1 MQLTFEKRHFVQF
14 LYRVSKIIQEMKK
27 SLLIFLSLF
36 VAMVASAQRA
46 RFELSFKSS
55 VPAEL
60 SKVHV
65 RPLNNGEETNAVT
78 LRLKGDKYTATVPVS
93 ESGFYEVVM
102 VVNKGQWLTTVYS
115 PKSKK
120 KEFVMEFNGAYLAE
134 NSSVD
139 NVALSSVNA
148 LICRN
153 NRKLWLEEG
162 MSDAELKS
170 LVESYLSV
178 ADLIIAADKPA
189 APVARYMKAWAYTAA
204 HNCFTS
210 IPRAQKRKAKEIPF
224 TKDDVLPSAV
234 EVLDNETAALIA
246 SATQFVYSTVSAAG
260 GLEIDGMLNILY
272 RDYKCAAVR
281 NKVTDMLLN
290 RFLTRHN
297 YAMDFD
303 GGLEYLKG
311 VVEKYELSDK
321 YVDEYLK
328 HKAVLVGADFP
339 QEVVLVTPDGEE
351 VDFSTFKGKYVYV
364 DMWASWCGPCCRE
377 VPHLQALEKEFE
389 GSDVVFVSVS
399 TDADADSWR
408 AKLKELN
415 MHGNQLHD
423 RDGKLSQIL
432 NVGGIPFFVVY
443 DKEGKLHTYGA
454 LRPSMGEPLKTFL
467 KELK

>member
-1 MQLTFEKRHFVQF
+1 
-14 LYRVSKIIQEMKK
+14 MKK
-27 SLLIFLSLF
+27 NLFIFFSLLF

-46 RFELSFKSS
+46 RFEMTFSSS
-55 VPAEL
+55 VSADL
-60 SKVHV
+60 SKAYI
-65 RPLNNGEETNAVT
+65 RPLNNGEEGEAVT
-78 LRLKGDKYTATVPVS
+78 LRLKGEKYTAQVPVS

-102 VVNKGQWLTTVYS
+102 VVNNGQWLAPVYS

-120 KEFVMEFNGAYLAE
+120 KELAIEFDGTAVSEKSTVE
-134 NSSVD
+134 NR
-139 NVALSSVNA
+139 ALSAFNSLVYV
-148 LICRN
+148 N
-153 NRKLWLEEG
+153 NRKLWFTEG
-162 MSDAELKS
+162 LGDSELKS
-170 LVESYLSV
+170 LVESYMSV
-178 ADLIIAADKPA
+178 TDSIINADKLPEA
-189 APVARYMKAWAYTAA
+189 VAGYLKAWAYTAA
-204 HNCFTS
+204 QNCYTS

-224 TKDDVLPSAV
+224 TKEDVLPAAID
-234 EVLDNETAALIA
+234 VLDNEYAALIS
-246 SATQFVYSTVSAAG
+246 SAVQHVYSAVSAGG
-260 GLEIDGMLNILY
+260 GLEIDGMLDALY
-272 RDYKCAAVR
+272 SEYKCEAVR
-281 NKVTDMLLN
+281 NKVSAMLLN

-311 VVEKYELSDK
+311 VVDKFALSGK

-339 QEVVLVTPDGEE
+339 AEVVLETPDGKV

-377 VPHLQALEKEFE
+377 VPYLQALEKEFE
-389 GSDVVFVSVS
+389 GGNVVFVSIS
-399 TDADADSWR
+399 TDVDSDSWK
-408 AKLKELN
+408 AKLKELD

-443 DKEGKLHTYGA
+443 DKDGKLHTYGA
-454 LRPSMGEPLKTFL
+454 LRPSMGEPLKNFL

>member
-1 MQLTFEKRHFVQF
+1 
-14 LYRVSKIIQEMKK
+14 MKK
-27 SLLIFLSLF
+27 SLLILMSLF
-36 VAMVASAQRA
+36 VALASSAQRA
-46 RFELSFKSS
+46 RFELSFTSK
-55 VPAEL
+55 VPAEV
-60 SKVHV
+60 SKVYV
-65 RPLNNGEETNAVT
+65 RPLNISDEAATVT
-78 LRLKGDKYTATVPVS
+78 LRLKGDKYTASVPVS

-120 KEFVMEFNGAYLAE
+120 KELEIELGAAGLAE
-134 NSSVD
+134 MSTVD
-139 NVALSSVNA
+139 NKALSSMNA
-148 LICRN
+148 LVYLN
-153 NRKLWLEEG
+153 NRKLWLNEG
-162 MSDAELKS
+162 LQDAELKS
-170 LVESYLSV
+170 LVESYMAV
-178 ADLIIAADKPA
+178 ADSIISADKPSA
-189 APVARYMKAWAYTAA
+189 AVVQYMKAWAYTAA
-204 HNCFTS
+204 QTCYSS

-224 TKDDVLPSAV
+224 TKEDVLPSAV
-234 EVLDNETAALIA
+234 EVLDNESASLVPAAV
-246 SATQFVYSTVSAAG
+246 QFVYSAVSASG
-260 GLEIDGMLNILY
+260 GLEIDKMLDALY
-272 RDYKCAAVR
+272 NEYKCEAMR
-281 NKVTDMLLN
+281 GKVSAMLLN

-311 VVEKYELSDK
+311 IVEKYALSDK
-321 YVDEYLK
+321 YVNEYLK

-339 QEVVLVTPDGEE
+339 EEVVLVTPEGKE
-351 VDFSTFKGKYVYV
+351 VDFSSFKGKYVYV

-389 GSDVVFVSVS
+389 GSDIVFVSIS
-399 TDADADSWR
+399 TDADADSWK
-408 AKLKELN
+408 AKLKELD

-454 LRPSMGEPLKTFL
+454 LRPSMGEPLRTFL

>member
-1 MQLTFEKRHFVQF
+1 
-14 LYRVSKIIQEMKK
+14 MKK
-27 SLLIFLSLF
+27 GLLIFFSLF

-46 RFELSFKSS
+46 RFEISFTSK
-55 VPAEL
+55 VPAEV
-60 SKVHV
+60 SKVYV
-65 RPLNNGEETNAVT
+65 RPLNVGEEADAVT
-78 LRLKGDKYTATVPVS
+78 LRLKGDCYSASVPVS

-120 KEFVMEFNGAYLAE
+120 KELEIELGAAGLAE
-134 NSSVD
+134 MSTVD
-139 NVALSSVNA
+139 NKALSSMNA
-148 LICRN
+148 LVYLN
-153 NRKLWLEEG
+153 NRKLWLNEG
-162 MSDAELKS
+162 LQDAELKS
-170 LVESYLSV
+170 LVESYMAV
-178 ADLIIAADKPA
+178 ADSIISADKPSA
-189 APVARYMKAWAYTAA
+189 AVVQYMKAWAYTAA
-204 HNCFTS
+204 QTCYSS

-224 TKDDVLPSAV
+224 TKEDVLPSAV
-234 EVLDNETAALIA
+234 EVLDNESAALVPA
-246 SATQFVYSTVSAAG
+246 AVQFVYSAVSASG
-260 GLEIDGMLNILY
+260 GLEIDKMLNTLY
-272 RDYKCAAVR
+272 NEYKCEAMR
-281 NKVTDMLLN
+281 GKVSAMLLN

-311 VVEKYELSDK
+311 VVEKFALSDK
-321 YVDEYLK
+321 YVNEYLK

-339 QEVVLVTPDGEE
+339 QEVVLVTPEGKE
-351 VDFSTFKGKYVYV
+351 VDFSSFKGKYVYV

-389 GSDVVFVSVS
+389 GGNIVFVSIS
-399 TDADADSWR
+399 TDADPDSWK
-408 AKLKELN
+408 AKLKELD

-454 LRPSMGEPLKTFL
+454 MRPSMGEPLKTFL

>member
-1 MQLTFEKRHFVQF
+1 MKRN
-14 LYRVSKIIQEMKK
+14 LLILL
-27 SLLIFLSLF
+27 SLLF
-36 VAMVASAQRA
+36 VTMAASAQRT
-46 RFELSFKSS
+46 RFEMSFSS
-55 VPAEL
+55 TVPAEL
-60 SKVHV
+60 SKVYI
-65 RPLNNGEETNAVT
+65 RPLNYGGEEQTVT
-78 LRLKGDKYTATVPVS
+78 LRLKGEKYTAQVPVS

-102 VVNKGQWLTTVYS
+102 VVNNGQWLATVYS
-115 PKSKK
+115 PKARKK
-120 KEFVMEFNGAYLAE
+120 DMAIEFDGTGLVER
-134 NSSVD
+134 SSVE
-139 NVALSSVNA
+139 NRALSAINTMVYV
-148 LICRN
+148 N
-153 NRKLWLEEG
+153 NRKLWFKEG
-162 MSDAELKS
+162 LGDAELKA
-170 LVESYLSV
+170 LVESYMSV
-178 ADLIIAADKPA
+178 ADSIIKADRLPA
-189 APVARYMKAWAYTAA
+189 TVAEYMKAWTYTAA
-204 HNCFTS
+204 QNCYTS

-224 TKDDVLPSAV
+224 TKEELLPSAA
-234 EVLDNETAALIA
+234 EVLDNESAALIS
-246 SATQFVYSTVSAAG
+246 SAVQHVYSAVSAVG
-260 GLEIDGMLNILY
+260 GIEIDAMLETLY
-272 RDYKCAAVR
+272 DEYECEALR
-281 NKVTDMLLN
+281 NKVSAMLLN

-311 VVEKYELSDK
+311 VVEKYDLSDK

-339 QEVVLVTPDGEE
+339 AEVVLETPDGKI

-389 GSDVVFVSVS
+389 GGNVVFVSVS
-399 TDADADSWR
+399 TDADADSWK
-408 AKLKELN
+408 AKLKELD

-423 RDGKLSQIL
+423 RDGNLSQIL

>member
-1 MQLTFEKRHFVQF
+1 
-14 LYRVSKIIQEMKK
+14 MKK

-46 RFELSFKSS
+46 RFELSFNSS

-60 SKVHV
+60 SKVYV
-65 RPLNNGEETNAVT
+65 RPLNNCEETNTVT
-78 LRLKGDKYTATVPVS
+78 LRLKGGKYTATVPVS

-120 KEFVMEFNGAYLAE
+120 KELAIEFNGAGLSE
-134 NSSVD
+134 MSSAD
-139 NVALSSVNA
+139 NRALSSINA
-148 LICRN
+148 LIYAN
-153 NRKLWLEEG
+153 NRKLWLNEG
-162 MSDAELKS
+162 MSYANLKS

-178 ADLIIAADKPA
+178 TDSVIAADRPA
-189 APVARYMKAWAYTAA
+189 APVVKYMKAWAYTAA
-204 HNCFTS
+204 HTCYTS

-224 TKDDVLPSAV
+224 TKEEVLPSAV

-260 GLEIDGMLNILY
+260 GLEIDGMLSTLY
-272 RDYKCAAVR
+272 NDYKCAAIR
-281 NKVTDMLLN
+281 NKVADMLLN
-290 RFLTRHN
+290 RFLTRHS

-303 GGLEYLKG
+303 GGLEYVKG
-311 VVEKYELSDK
+311 VVGKYGLSEK

-339 QEVVLVTPDGEE
+339 QEVVLETPEGEV
-351 VDFSTFKGKYVYV
+351 VDFSTFKGKYVYI

-389 GSDVVFVSVS
+389 GGNVVFVSVS
-399 TDADADSWR
+399 TDTDTDAWK
-408 AKLKELN
+408 AKLKELD

-423 RDGKLSQIL
+423 RDGNLSQIL

-467 KELK
+467 KGLK

>member
-1 MQLTFEKRHFVQF
+1 
-14 LYRVSKIIQEMKK
+14 MKK
-27 SLLIFLSLF
+27 GLLIFFSLF

-46 RFELSFKSS
+46 RFEISFTSK
-55 VPAEL
+55 VPAEV
-60 SKVHV
+60 SKVYV
-65 RPLNNGEETNAVT
+65 RPLNVGEEADAVT
-78 LRLKGDKYTATVPVS
+78 LRLKGDCYSASVPVS

-120 KEFVMEFNGAYLAE
+120 KELEIELGAAGLAE
-134 NSSVD
+134 MSTVD
-139 NVALSSVNA
+139 NKALSSMNA
-148 LICRN
+148 LVYLN
-153 NRKLWLEEG
+153 NRKLWLNEG
-162 MSDAELKS
+162 LQDAELKS
-170 LVESYLSV
+170 LVESYMAV
-178 ADLIIAADKPA
+178 ADSIISADKPSA
-189 APVARYMKAWAYTAA
+189 AVVQYMKAWAYTAA
-204 HNCFTS
+204 QTCYSS

-224 TKDDVLPSAV
+224 TKEDVLPSAV
-234 EVLDNETAALIA
+234 EVLDNESAALVPA
-246 SATQFVYSTVSAAG
+246 AVQFVYSAVSASG
-260 GLEIDGMLNILY
+260 GLEIDKMLNALY
-272 RDYKCAAVR
+272 NEFKCEAMR
-281 NKVTDMLLN
+281 GKVSAMLLN

-311 VVEKYELSDK
+311 VVEKFALSDK
-321 YVDEYLK
+321 YVNEYLK

-339 QEVVLVTPDGEE
+339 QEVVLVTPEGKE
-351 VDFSTFKGKYVYV
+351 VDFSSFKGKYVYV

-389 GSDVVFVSVS
+389 GGNIVFVSIS
-399 TDADADSWR
+399 TDADPDSWK
-408 AKLKELN
+408 AKLKELD

>member
-1 MQLTFEKRHFVQF
+1 
-14 LYRVSKIIQEMKK
+14 MKK
-27 SLLIFLSLF
+27 GLLILLSLF
-36 VAMVASAQRA
+36 VALASSAQRA
-46 RFELSFKSS
+46 RFELSFTSK
-55 VPAEL
+55 VPAEV
-60 SKVHV
+60 SKVYV
-65 RPLNNGEETNAVT
+65 RPLNISDEAATVT
-78 LRLKGDKYTATVPVS
+78 LRLKGDKYTASVPVS

-120 KEFVMEFNGAYLAE
+120 KEFVIEFNGAYLAE
-134 NSSVD
+134 SSSVD
-139 NVALSSVNA
+139 NKALSSVNA
-148 LICRN
+148 LICHN

-162 MSDAELKS
+162 ISDAELKS

-178 ADLIIAADKPA
+178 ADSIIAADRPA
-189 APVARYMKAWAYTAA
+189 EAVARYMKAWTYTAA
-204 HNCFTS
+204 HNCYTS

-224 TKDDVLPSAV
+224 TKGDVLPAAV

-260 GLEIDGMLNILY
+260 GLEIDTMIGTLY
-272 RDYKCAAVR
+272 KEYKCAAVR

-303 GGLEYLKG
+303 GGLEYIKG
-311 VVEKYELSDK
+311 VVGKYELSDK

-339 QEVVLVTPDGEE
+339 EEVVLVTPEGKE
-351 VDFSTFKGKYVYV
+351 VDFSSFKGKYVYV

-377 VPHLQALEKEFE
+377 VPHLQALEKDFE
-389 GSDVVFVSVS
+389 GSDVVFVSIS
-399 TDADADSWR
+399 TDADADSWK

-454 LRPSMGEPLKTFL
+454 LRPSMGESLKTFL

>member
-1 MQLTFEKRHFVQF
+1 MKRFF
-14 LYRVSKIIQEMKK
+14 
-27 SLLIFLSLF
+27 LIFVLLLS
-36 VAMVASAQRA
+36 VAISASAQRA
-46 RFELSFKSS
+46 KFEVTFSPS
-55 VPAEL
+55 VSADL
-60 SKVHV
+60 SKVYV
-65 RPLNNGEETNAVT
+65 RPLNNGEEGQAVT
-78 LRLKGDKYTATVPVS
+78 LRLKDENYVASVPVS
-93 ESGFYEVVM
+93 NTGFYEVVM
-102 VVNKGQWLTTVYS
+102 VINNGQWLTTVYS
-115 PKSKK
+115 PKTKK
-120 KEFVMEFNGAYLAE
+120 KELAIEFDGTGLAE
-134 NSSVD
+134 RSSV
-139 NVALSSVNA
+139 NNKALSSVNS
-148 LICRN
+148 LIYAN
-153 NRKLWLEEG
+153 NRRLWINEG

-170 LVESYLSV
+170 LVESYLSF
-178 ADLIIAADKPA
+178 ADSIIVADKPS
-189 APVARYMKAWAYTAA
+189 APVAKYMRAWAYTAA
-204 HNCFTS
+204 QNCYTS

-224 TKDDVLPSAV
+224 AKEDLLPAAV
-234 EVLDNETAALIA
+234 DVLDNEYAALIA
-246 SATQFVYSTVSAAG
+246 SATQFVYSSVSAAG
-260 GLEIDGMLNILY
+260 GIEIDGMLGALY
-272 RDYKCAAVR
+272 NGYKCKAVR
-281 NKVTDMLLN
+281 GKVSDMLLN

-311 VVEKYELSDK
+311 VVEKYNLSGK

-339 QEVVLVTPDGEE
+339 EEVVLVAPDGKE

-389 GSDVVFVSVS
+389 GGDVVFVSIS
-399 TDADADSWR
+399 TDADADAWK
-408 AKLKELN
+408 AKLKELD

-443 DKEGKLHTYGA
+443 DKEGRLHTYGA

>member
-1 MQLTFEKRHFVQF
+1 
-14 LYRVSKIIQEMKK
+14 MKK
-27 SLLIFLSLF
+27 SLLIFFSLF

-46 RFELSFKSS
+46 RFEISFTSK
-55 VPAEL
+55 VPAEV
-60 SKVHV
+60 SKVYV
-65 RPLNNGEETNAVT
+65 RPLNVGEEADAVT
-78 LRLKGDKYTATVPVS
+78 LRLKGDCYSASVPVS

-120 KEFVMEFNGAYLAE
+120 KELEIELGAAGLAE
-134 NSSVD
+134 MSTVD
-139 NVALSSVNA
+139 NKALSSMNA
-148 LICRN
+148 LVYLN
-153 NRKLWLEEG
+153 NRKLWLNEG
-162 MSDAELKS
+162 LQDAELKS
-170 LVESYLSV
+170 LVESYMAV
-178 ADLIIAADKPA
+178 ADSIISADKPSA
-189 APVARYMKAWAYTAA
+189 AVVQYMKAWAYTAA
-204 HNCFTS
+204 QTCYSS

-224 TKDDVLPSAV
+224 TKEDVLPSAV
-234 EVLDNETAALIA
+234 EVLDNESAALVPA
-246 SATQFVYSTVSAAG
+246 AVQFVYSAVSASG
-260 GLEIDGMLNILY
+260 GLEIDKMLNALY
-272 RDYKCAAVR
+272 NEYKCEAMR
-281 NKVTDMLLN
+281 GKVSAMLLN

-311 VVEKYELSDK
+311 VVEKFALSDK
-321 YVDEYLK
+321 YVNEYLK

-339 QEVVLVTPDGEE
+339 QEVVLVTPEGKE
-351 VDFSTFKGKYVYV
+351 VDFSSFKGKYVYV

-389 GSDVVFVSVS
+389 GSDIVFVSIS
-399 TDADADSWR
+399 TDADPDSWK
-408 AKLKELN
+408 AKLKELD

>member
-1 MQLTFEKRHFVQF
+1 MKRFF
-14 LYRVSKIIQEMKK
+14 
-27 SLLIFLSLF
+27 LIFVLLLS
-36 VAMVASAQRA
+36 VAISASAQRA
-46 RFELSFKSS
+46 KFEVTFSPS
-55 VPAEL
+55 VSADL
-60 SKVHV
+60 SKVYV
-65 RPLNNGEETNAVT
+65 RPLNNGEEGQAVT
-78 LRLKGDKYTATVPVS
+78 LRLKDENYVASVPVS
-93 ESGFYEVVM
+93 NTGFYEVVM
-102 VVNKGQWLTTVYS
+102 VINNGQWLTTVYS
-115 PKSKK
+115 PKAKK
-120 KEFVMEFNGAYLAE
+120 KELAIEFDGTGLAE
-134 NSSVD
+134 RSSV
-139 NVALSSVNA
+139 NNKALSSVNS
-148 LICRN
+148 LIYAN
-153 NRKLWLEEG
+153 NRRLWINEG

-170 LVESYLSV
+170 LVESYLSF
-178 ADLIIAADKPA
+178 ADSIIVADKPS
-189 APVARYMKAWAYTAA
+189 APVAKYMRAWAYTAA
-204 HNCFTS
+204 QNCYTS

-224 TKDDVLPSAV
+224 AKEDLLPAAV
-234 EVLDNETAALIA
+234 DVLDNEYAVLIA
-246 SATQFVYSTVSAAG
+246 SATQFVYSSVSAAG
-260 GLEIDGMLNILY
+260 GIEIDGMLGALY
-272 RDYKCAAVR
+272 NEYKCKAVR
-281 NKVTDMLLN
+281 GKVSDMLLN

-311 VVEKYELSDK
+311 VVEKYNLSGK

-339 QEVVLVTPDGEE
+339 EEVVLVAPDGKE

-389 GSDVVFVSVS
+389 GGDVVFVSIS
-399 TDADADSWR
+399 TDADADAWK
-408 AKLKELN
+408 AKLKELD

-443 DKEGKLHTYGA
+443 DKEGRLHTYGA

>member
-1 MQLTFEKRHFVQF
+1 MKRI
-14 LYRVSKIIQEMKK
+14 LS
-27 SLLIFLSLF
+27 IFLSLLF
-36 VAMVASAQRA
+36 LAMGASAQRA
-46 RFELSFKSS
+46 RFEMTFKSS
-55 VPAEL
+55 KPVEL
-60 SKVHV
+60 SKVYV
-65 RPLNNGEETNAVT
+65 RPLNNGEEARTVS
-78 LRLKGDKYTATVPVS
+78 LRLKGDKYTASVAVS
-93 ESGFYEVVM
+93 ESGFYEVVA
-102 VVNKGQWLTTVYS
+102 VVNNGQWLTTVYS

-120 KEFVMEFNGAYLAE
+120 KELTIDFDGAALSE
-134 NSSVD
+134 NSSVE
-139 NVALSSVNA
+139 NRAISALNH
-148 LICRN
+148 LIYAN
-153 NRKLWLEEG
+153 NRKLWFNEG
-162 MSDAELKS
+162 LSDAELRA
-170 LVESYLSV
+170 LVESYMVVS
-178 ADLIIAADKPA
+178 DSIIAADRLPDA
-189 APVARYMKAWAYTAA
+189 VAKYMKAWAYTAA
-204 HNCFTS
+204 QNCYTS

-224 TKDDVLPSAV
+224 TKEDVLPAAV
-234 EVLDNETAALIA
+234 DVLDNEYAALIA
-246 SATQFVYSTVSAAG
+246 SATQFVYSSVSAAG
-260 GLEIDGMLNILY
+260 GLEIDGMLNTLY
-272 RDYKCAAVR
+272 NDYKCEAVR
-281 NKVTDMLLN
+281 SKVSAMLLN

-311 VVEKYELSDK
+311 VVEKYALSNK

-339 QEVVLVTPDGEE
+339 QEVVLVTPEGKE

-389 GSDVVFVSVS
+389 GEDVVFVSIS
-399 TDADADSWR
+399 TDADAESWK
-408 AKLKELN
+408 AKLKELD

>member
-1 MQLTFEKRHFVQF
+1 
-14 LYRVSKIIQEMKK
+14 
-27 SLLIFLSLF
+27 
-36 VAMVASAQRA
+36 
-46 RFELSFKSS
+46 
-55 VPAEL
+55 
-60 SKVHV
+60 
-65 RPLNNGEETNAVT
+65 
-78 LRLKGDKYTATVPVS
+78 
-93 ESGFYEVVM
+93 M

-120 KEFVMEFNGAYLAE
+120 KEFLIEFNGAYLAE
-134 NSSVD
+134 CSSVD
-139 NVALSSVNA
+139 NKALSSVNA
-148 LICRN
+148 LICHN

-178 ADLIIAADKPA
+178 ADSIIAADRPA
-189 APVARYMKAWAYTAA
+189 EAVARYMKAWTYTAA
-204 HNCFTS
+204 HNCYTS

-234 EVLDNETAALIA
+234 GVLDNETAALIA

-311 VVEKYELSDK
+311 VVEKYGLPGK

-351 VDFSTFKGKYVYV
+351 VDFSTFKGKYVYI
-364 DMWASWCGPCCRE
+364 DMWASWCGPCCKE

-389 GSDVVFVSVS
+389 GGNVVFVSIS
-399 TDADADSWR
+399 TDADADSWK
-408 AKLKELN
+408 AKLKELD

-423 RDGKLSQIL
+423 RDGRLSQIL
-432 NVGGIPFFVVY
+432 NVSGIPFFVVY

-454 LRPSMGEPLKTFL
+454 LRPSMGEPIKTFL

>member
-1 MQLTFEKRHFVQF
+1 
-14 LYRVSKIIQEMKK
+14 MKK
-27 SLLIFLSLF
+27 SLLIFFSLF

-46 RFELSFKSS
+46 RFEISFTSK
-55 VPAEL
+55 VPAEV
-60 SKVHV
+60 SKVYV
-65 RPLNNGEETNAVT
+65 RPLNVGEEADAVT
-78 LRLKGDKYTATVPVS
+78 LRLKGDCYSASVPVS

-120 KEFVMEFNGAYLAE
+120 KELEIELGAAGLAE
-134 NSSVD
+134 MSTVD
-139 NVALSSVNA
+139 NKALSSMNA
-148 LICRN
+148 LVYLN
-153 NRKLWLEEG
+153 NRKLWLNEG
-162 MSDAELKS
+162 LQDAELKS
-170 LVESYLSV
+170 LVESYMAV
-178 ADLIIAADKPA
+178 ADSIISADKPSA
-189 APVARYMKAWAYTAA
+189 AVVQYMKAWAYTAA
-204 HNCFTS
+204 QTCYSS

-224 TKDDVLPSAV
+224 TKEDVLPSAV
-234 EVLDNETAALIA
+234 EVLDNESAALVPA
-246 SATQFVYSTVSAAG
+246 AVQFVYSAVSASG
-260 GLEIDGMLNILY
+260 GLEIDKMLNTLY
-272 RDYKCAAVR
+272 NEYKCEAMR
-281 NKVTDMLLN
+281 GKVSAMLLN

-311 VVEKYELSDK
+311 VVEKFALSDK
-321 YVDEYLK
+321 YVNEYLK

-339 QEVVLVTPDGEE
+339 QEVVLVTPEGKE
-351 VDFSTFKGKYVYV
+351 VDFSSFKGKYVYV

-389 GSDVVFVSVS
+389 GGNIVFVSIS
-399 TDADADSWR
+399 TDADPDSWK
-408 AKLKELN
+408 AKLKELD

-454 LRPSMGEPLKTFL
+454 MRPSMGEPLKTFL